1 MMERKTLS
9 GAALKYIAFA
19 TMFIDHVGAGFVARM
34 GLPENL
40 QFIYIAM
47 RFIGRIAFPIFIFL
61 LVEGYTKTK
70 SKVRYGARLLV
81 FALISEIP
89 FDLLFMLND
98 VQLASG
104 QFIEFYGQNVLFTLL
119 LGIIAMAAMDYVD
132 KMTEGLS
139 DRPSFLL
146 VRGGINIFIV
156 AVFYAIGEYVL
167 RCDYGGWGVVAIA
180 VMYYL
185 RENRYLGVF
194 IMCVTLFLPTRN
206 IGEIP
211 CLFSL
216 LALVAYNG
224 ERGKQNKWV
233 GYLFYPVH
241 LLLIFA
247 AAFFMGYIMI

>member
-1 MMERKTLS
+1 MMERKVLS
-9 GAALKYIAFA
+9 GAELKYIAFA

-40 QFIYIAM
+40 QFIYAAM

-70 SKVRYGARLLV
+70 NKVKYGARLLI

-104 QFIEFYGQNVLFTLL
+104 QFIEFYGQNVMFTLL
-119 LGIIAMAAMDYVD
+119 LGLLAMASMDQVD
-132 KMTEGLS
+132 KLTDSLS
-139 DRPSFLL
+139 GRPSFLL
-146 VRGGINIFIV
+146 VRGCIKIFV
-156 AVFYAIGEYVL
+156 MAVFFYIGQYVF

-180 VMYYL
+180 VMYIL
-185 RENRYLGVF
+185 REKRYLAMF

-233 GYLFYPVH
+233 GYLFYPAH